1 MNVLEIATQSPL
13 ATIGGL
19 LGKRKR
25 RKAKKKAKRKAKKR
39 RQQLA
44 QQLSVATG
52 VSETQAKKMVDAST
66 TAQTEQAVNTAVR
79 NATGQGDNF
88 LMKDYINLGQ
98 MLGMSKPI
106 PTIPLAGGLYVLM
119 PHIKKLLGM
128 GKRTYRRAKRRYTRR
143 RK

>member
-13 ATIGGL
+13 ATLGGI

-25 RKAKKKAKRKAKKR
+25 KKAKKKAKRQAKKK
-39 RQQLA
+39 RQALA
-44 QQLSVATG
+44 QQLSMSTG
-52 VSETQAKKMVDAST
+52 VSESQARKMVDQST
-66 TAQTEQAVNTAVR
+66 TAQTERVVNNSVR
-79 NATGQGDNF
+79 NALGDNENF

-98 MLGMSKPI
+98 MLGMDKPI
-106 PTIPLAGGLYVLM
+106 PTIPAVAGVYFLM

-128 GKRTYRRAKRRYTRR
+128 GKTTYRRARRKTRR

>member
-25 RKAKKKAKRKAKKR
+25 KKAKRKAKRQAKKKR
-39 RQQLA
+39 QALA

-52 VSETQAKKMVDAST
+52 VSESQAKKMVDAST
-66 TAQTEQAVNTAVR
+66 TAQTERAVNNAVR
-79 NATGQGDNF
+79 NATGEGNENF

-106 PTIPLAGGLYVLM
+106 PTIPVLGGLYFLM
-119 PHIKKLLGM
+119 PHIKKMLGM
-128 GKRTYRRAKRRYTRR
+128 GKRTYRRARRRYTRR
-143 RK
+143 